1 MKRMTLKDRIL
12 QDMRS
17 AMKARDSFRKNILSM
32 ARAAILQ
39 TEKDQMVELDDEGV
53 IQVLSKEVKARKEA
67 LEEFKKAGRQD
78 LVEKNQ
84 REIEILQE
92 YLPQQLSEEEI
103 EELVRETINQV
114 GANSMRDIGKVMGA
128 IMPRVKGRAD
138 GSLISKIVKEYLKG

>member
-1 MKRMTLKDRIL
+1 MSLKNRL
-12 QDMRS
+12 LEDMRS

-39 TEKDQMVELDDEGV
+39 AEKDQMVELDDEGV
-53 IQVLSKEVKARKEA
+53 IQVLSKEVKLRKEA

-84 REIEILQE
+84 KEIEILQE

-103 EELVRETINQV
+103 EELVRETIEQV
-114 GANSMRDIGKVMGA
+114 GANSMKDMGKVMGA
-128 IMPRVKGRAD
+128 IMPKVRGRAD
-138 GSLISKIVKEYLKG
+138 GSLVNKIVKEYLKG